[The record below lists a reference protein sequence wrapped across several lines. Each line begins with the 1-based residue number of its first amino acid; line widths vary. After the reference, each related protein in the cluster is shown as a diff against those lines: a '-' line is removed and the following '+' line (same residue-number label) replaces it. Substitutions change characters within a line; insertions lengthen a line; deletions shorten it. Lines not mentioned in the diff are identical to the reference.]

1 MQQEKTDLQKR
12 IESGKPI
19 ILSEIA
25 PPMSSDP
32 GQVRALAK
40 RFIGKVHALGV
51 SDNRDGVAMSALAAA
66 SIVASENV
74 EPILHMTTR
83 DRNRIAL
90 ISDFLGARALGVR
103 NVLCTSGTHQT
114 LLPFRTSKNVFD
126 IDATVLLQ
134 SLAGLKKNASIVGE
148 QNIDGNIS
156 YCLGAVA
163 SPYADPPELQLPRLA
178 QKIFVGAQFI
188 ITHPVFDLDRFA
200 AWWKG
205 VTDRGLQE
213 KAVFIAG
220 IKVLTDAKTAKAYAE
235 KRPVPMIP
243 DAVLQRIAS
252 KPDASA
258 YRTEGIKIAFE
269 TIEKLSDINGLR
281 GFEIVCDN
289 DPGAAA
295 EVLDGLKSKL
305 G

>member
-1 MQQEKTDLQKR
+1 MQQDKTNLQKR

-32 GQVRALAK
+32 GQVRVLVK
-40 RFIGKVHALGV
+40 RFSGKVHALGV

-83 DRNRIAL
+83 DRNRTAL
-90 ISDFLGARALGVR
+90 ISDFLGACALGVR

-126 IDATVLLQ
+126 VDATVLLQ
-134 SLAGLKKNASIVGE
+134 SLHGLEKNAAIVGE
-148 QNIDGNIS
+148 QNIDGHVS

-188 ITHPVFDLDRFA
+188 VTHPVFDLDRFTI
-200 AWWKG
+200 WWKE
-205 VTDRGLQE
+205 VTNRGLPD
-213 KAVFIAG
+213 KAAFIAG
-220 IKVLTDAKTAKAYAE
+220 VKVLTDAKTAKAYSE
-235 KRPVPMIP
+235 KRPLPMIP
-243 DAVLQRIAS
+243 DAVLQRIVS
-252 KPDASA
+252 KPDANA
-258 YRTEGIKIAFE
+258 CRAEGIKIAFE
-269 TIEKLSDINGLR
+269 TIEKLSALDGLR
-281 GFEIVCDN
+281 GFEVVCDD
-289 DPGAAA
+289 DPGAAT
-295 EVLDGLKSKL
+295 EVLDGLKSRL
-305 G
+305 D

>member
-40 RFIGKVHALGV
+40 HFGGKVHALGI

-66 SIVASENV
+66 SIVASENI

-83 DRNRIAL
+83 DRNRTAL

-114 LLPFRTSKNVFD
+114 LLPFRSAKNVFD

-134 SLAGLKKNASIVGE
+134 SLHGLEKNAEIVGE

-163 SPYADPPELQLPRLA
+163 SPYADPLELQLPRLA

-200 AWWKG
+200 IWWKG
-205 VTDRGLQE
+205 VTGRGLHE
-213 KAVFIAG
+213 KAAFVAG

-243 DAVLQRIAS
+243 DAVLQRIVS
-252 KPDASA
+252 KMDPGACRA
-258 YRTEGIKIAFE
+258 EGIKIAFE
-269 TIEKLSDINGLR
+269 TIEKLSAISGLR
-281 GFEIVCDN
+281 GYEIVCND
-289 DPGAAA
+289 DPGAAT